1 MNDTIIQV
9 NSIIPVKKYVKKKSI
24 DIILTNIEQL
34 ELGNKE
40 KLAIRSRFL
49 TLFYKYKSESK
60 KYEHLYNFSRVIIT
74 FGSISIPSLL
84 TIETIVDKSISFWV
98 VWTLSLTVSILN
110 SYVSLFKIDKNY
122 YSLTALCE
130 QMNSEFWQFNSLC
143 GRYSGFYTH
152 NEPTHMNQFI
162 YFMNNIEKIQMRSIE
177 ETYIK
182 VSDNS
187 KDKKESSL
195 TTVPPSINK
204 DILENPPPELLEFIN
219 SMNKKNSVILNSPRI
234 N

>member
-1 MNDTIIQV
+1 MNDTAVIQIKKFV
-9 NSIIPVKKYVKKKSI
+9 KENSM

-34 ELGNKE
+34 DIDIDK
-40 KLAIRSRFL
+40 KLIIRSRFL
-49 TLFYKYKSESK
+49 KLFYKYKYESN
-60 KYEHLYNFSRVIIT
+60 KYMYLFNTSRLIIT
-74 FGSISIPSLL
+74 LGSISIPSLL
-84 TIETIVDKSISFWV
+84 SIETILDKSTSFWF
-98 VWTLSLTVSILN
+98 VWSISLIVSILN
-110 SYVSLFKIDKNY
+110 AYVSLFKIDKNY
-122 YSLTALCE
+122 YSLTALYE
-130 QMNSEFWQFNSLC
+130 QMNSEFWQYNSLC

-152 NEPTHMNQFI
+152 NEPNHNNQFI

-187 KDKKESSL
+187 KDKKETGL

-219 SMNKKNSVILNSPRI
+219 TMNKRNSVITNSPRKE
-234 N
+234 

>member
-1 MNDTIIQV
+1 MDDTTVIQ
-9 NSIIPVKKYVKKKSI
+9 IQKYVKERNI
-24 DIILTNIEQL
+24 DIVLTNIQELDL
-34 ELGNKE
+34 EPHNK
-40 KLAIRSRFL
+40 LLIRSRFFK
-49 TLFYKYKSESK
+49 LFNKYKSESK
-60 KYEHLYNFSRVIIT
+60 RYQHLYNFTRVVIT

-84 TIETIVDKSISFWV
+84 SIQTMLEETIPFWF
-98 VWTLSLTVSILN
+98 VWTISLLVSILN
-110 SYVSLFKIDKNY
+110 AYVSLFKIDKNY
-122 YSLTALCE
+122 YSFTALYE
-130 QMNSEFWQFNSLC
+130 QMCSEFWQYTSLC

-152 NEPTHMNQFI
+152 SEPTHKNQFI

-187 KDKKESSL
+187 KDKKESGL

-219 SMNKKNSVILNSPRI
+219 TMNKRNSLIINSPRK
-234 N
+234 

>member
-1 MNDTIIQV
+1 MNNSIIQV
-9 NSIIPVKKYVKKKSI
+9 NNSIPDKKYVRKRNI
-24 DIILTNIEQL
+24 DIVLTIIEQL

-49 TLFYKYKSESK
+49 TLFHKYKAESK

-98 VWTLSLTVSILN
+98 VWTLSLAVSILN
-110 SYVSLFKIDKNY
+110 AYVSLFKIDKNY

-152 NEPTHMNQFI
+152 SEPTHMNQFI

-187 KDKKESSL
+187 KEKKESSL

-219 SMNKKNSVILNSPRI
+219 TMNKKNSVILNSPRI